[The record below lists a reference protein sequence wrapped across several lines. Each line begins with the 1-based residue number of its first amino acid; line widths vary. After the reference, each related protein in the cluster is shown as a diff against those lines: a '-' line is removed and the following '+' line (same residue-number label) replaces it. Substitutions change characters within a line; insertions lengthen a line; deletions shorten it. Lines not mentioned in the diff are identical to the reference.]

1 MPSIIAH
8 NMSDTAAGT
17 TGRTLDYAAPLYDW
31 LAPIMVFGFEQRC
44 ARHVIEHLDLS
55 PSHRVLDVGCGT
67 GSLTRRLGQSLDAS
81 AGGGIVGVDA
91 AERMLDI
98 ARSKSPAGLPC
109 RFVAGLAESLPYS
122 DCTFDRAVSTFFFH
136 HVEFNLKTKALSEMW
151 RTLIPGS
158 KAIVVDVDVPTTL
171 LGSCSAWAGYRLF
184 RQEEIRENIEGR
196 LREAFDASPFQ
207 SWRSVSHHSG
217 YMTLFELI
225 R

>member
-1 MPSIIAH
+1 MPNIIAH
-8 NMSDTAAGT
+8 NMSAVAAGT

-44 ARHVIEHLDLS
+44 ARQVIEHLGIV

-67 GSLTRRLGQSLDAS
+67 GSLTLKLARILDAS
-81 AGGGIVGVDA
+81 QGGHIVGVDA

-98 ARSKSPAGLPC
+98 ARKKAPTGSPSQ
-109 RFVAGLAESLPYS
+109 FDAGLAESLPYP
-122 DCTFDRAVSTFFFH
+122 DCSFDRAVSTFFFH
-136 HVEFNLKTKALSEMW
+136 HVEFDLKMKTLSEMW
-151 RTLIPGS
+151 RTLVPGGR
-158 KAIVVDVDVPTTL
+158 AVVVDVDVPTTL
-171 LGSCSAWAGYRLF
+171 LGKFSAWAGYRLF
-184 RQEEIRENIEGR
+184 AQEEIRENIEGR